1 MRIDDY
7 PRQAV
12 RQAVE
17 NLLLKMFIELDPSLY
32 DSSNL
37 FFDSNVLLKVQAPIF
52 KRCPAHCIQR
62 DDSQADG
69 NYGSCCRLILK
80 AKR

>member
-1 MRIDDY
+1 MRIDDD

-12 RQAVE
+12 RQAID

-32 DSSNL
+32 DSLNL

-52 KRCPAHCIQR
+52 ERCPAQCIQR
-62 DDSQADG
+62 NDS
-69 NYGSCCRLILK
+69 L
-80 AKR
+80 